1 MLFLSSGMVYDRPH
15 SRPRIPETRF
25 GEHVPSDPYGFSKYL
40 CAQSIAAY
48 GNVFELRLFGVFGP
62 HEDWRVRFISNACCR
77 AVWDMPVT
85 LRQNVFFDYLDV
97 EDLGRLLEA
106 FLNRELRPPPLQR
119 LHRPRLRPADA
130 RRKSSAGVGETAR
143 NRGLEPRLGS
153 GIQRRQRPHARGDP
167 RVSSS
172 ATWTIP
178 SSGSTAGMRSASP
191 SSMPACCVSMAK
203 KVDPMTTPSRQPSGS
218 LDDLLT
224 GLRSETRDR
233 IPARVHQTWLRLAG
247 PSPTGLVVFGC
258 GQLGRFVLPGVRAAG
273 LFPLAFSRQQPAHL
287 GNRDRRRAGAGPG
300 RGRPERFGATV
311 PFLVAIY
318 NASPVRR
325 QLAELGCRWIVPY
338 PAFFWEHSA
347 CLPAEERLDL
357 PQRIVGHL
365 AEIEAA
371 YELLDDD
378 RSRRE
383 YLAQI
388 RWRCLLD
395 YDCLPARDRPADMYF
410 PPDLVSLSGSEVLVD
425 CGAFDGDSIRLF
437 LEKTAGRFARI
448 HAFEPD
454 AGNIASLSAYLGTLP
469 EETAARIEVQRCALG
484 RENGV
489 VRFSAEGT
497 VGSKVSGAGMVEIP
511 CRTLDSALAGCVP
524 TIVKMDIEGAEID
537 AIPGAARIA
546 VECRPIIAACAYHH
560 CSDLWTLPGLLKAA
574 NPEYRVF
581 LRRYAEECWE
591 TVYYAIPPERLGGL
605 TPPRQSPEAEV

>member
-1 MLFLSSGMVYDRPH
+1 M
-15 SRPRIPETRF
+15 
-25 GEHVPSDPYGFSKYL
+25 
-40 CAQSIAAY
+40 
-48 GNVFELRLFGVFGP
+48 
-62 HEDWRVRFISNACCR
+62 
-77 AVWDMPVT
+77 
-85 LRQNVFFDYLDV
+85 
-97 EDLGRLLEA
+97 
-106 FLNRELRPPPLQR
+106 
-119 LHRPRLRPADA
+119 
-130 RRKSSAGVGETAR
+130 
-143 NRGLEPRLGS
+143 
-153 GIQRRQRPHARGDP
+153 
-167 RVSSS
+167 
-172 ATWTIP
+172 
-178 SSGSTAGMRSASP
+178 
-191 SSMPACCVSMAK
+191 
-203 KVDPMTTPSRQPSGS
+203 DPMTTASGPPDVA
-218 LDDLLT
+218 LDALLADL
-224 GLRSETRDR
+224 RAEA
-233 IPARVHQTWLRLAG
+233 PAQIAARTNETWLRLAG
-247 PSPTGLVVFGC
+247 PSPSGVVIFGC

-273 LFPLAFSRQQPAHL
+273 LLPLAYCDNNPRLWGTEIDGVPVLAPVE
-287 GNRDRRRAGAGPG
+287 AV
-300 RGRPERFGATV
+300 ERFGATV

-318 NASPVRR
+318 NASPVRL

-347 CLPAEERLDL
+347 CLPAEEGLDL
-357 PQRIVGHL
+357 PQRIAGHL
-365 AEIEAA
+365 PEIEAA

-454 AGNIASLSAYLGTLP
+454 ARNIAALTAYLGTLP

-484 RENGV
+484 RANGF

-497 VGSKVSGAGMVEIP
+497 VGSKVSGAGTVEIP

-524 TIVKMDIEGAEID
+524 TFVKMDIEGAEID

-546 VECRPIIAACAYHH
+546 VECRPILAACAYHR

-591 TVYYAIPPERLGGL
+591 TVYYAIPPERLPGRNREPL
-605 TPPRQSPEAEV
+605 